1 MARHFGHNDISSP
14 KQNGKQGIEICFLEH
29 KLLPIQKEAIM
40 LKNIDF
46 ELVRQNDKNY
56 REKDILFMIGTG
68 SC

>member
-1 MARHFGHNDISSP
+1 M
-14 KQNGKQGIEICFLEH
+14 
-29 KLLPIQKEAIM
+29 PIQKEAIM

-56 REKDILFMIGTG
+56 REKDTLFMIGTG